1 MSLVLDRAPA
11 RYGLI
16 VNEAEFEPA
25 APHPVVSVASTAPV
39 EAV

>member
-16 VNEAEFEPA
+16 VNEAEFEPL
-25 APHPVVSVASTAPV
+25 APHPVVSVAWTVPV
-39 EAV
+39 ETL